1 MANGTKRPMTTGPV
15 RRLGRSLV
23 AVATVAVGAT
33 MALGGGTPAGAA
45 TVAQNSASTDVNCNL
60 NGLHQGTGPVSTC
73 DSIDIT
79 SEVLVDGANVSA
91 GSDLDIGDVVTV
103 RLTVAPRGG
112 HDAFYEETVDGIRN
126 NGDDTRFVVDVD
138 LPMETGTHLSG
149 PANVRMSRTDTGDR
163 GNGPVINCLA
173 HNGQEAA
180 RSDALTYITLGAA
193 GVGGTKMS
201 ASKTGNTVKAVW
213 DDMAWDRCVNVLSN
227 NGFYPGHVVEFTQT
241 VLSTGAATLNPTWTF
256 GQVAM
261 ARDDGSRQIR
271 WGSDSA
277 IGMSLPP
284 DDGTCDNP
292 PPSGFSDVPT
302 GKYYSKPI
310 DWLVAKGITNG
321 TAPGI
326 YSPTQV
332 VTRGQMATF
341 LWRYAGQPGGSPA
354 HSFGDV
360 APGSF
365 YNDAVSWLVAEGIT
379 TGVSAGVFSPDG
391 PVTRRDMAVFIWRA
405 EGSPSPEGTNPF
417 GDVPEGKY
425 YTEAITWLVEQGITN
440 GTSEGVYSP
449 EAGVTRRDMAVF
461 LHRRSCGG
469 LAVNA

>member
-1 MANGTKRPMTTGPV
+1 MTTGPV

-33 MALGGGTPAGAA
+33 MALGGATPAGAA

-112 HDAFYEETVDGIRN
+112 HDAFYEETVDGS
-126 NGDDTRFVVDVD
+126 GTTATTRGSSSTSICRWR
-138 LPMETGTHLSG
+138 PAPTSG

-163 GNGPVINCLA
+163 GNGPMINCLA

-180 RSDALTYITLGAA
+180 RSDALTNITLGAA

-332 VTRGQMATF
+332 VARGQMATF

-354 HSFGDV
+354 HSSATSPPV
-360 APGSF
+360 RSH
-365 YNDAVSWLVAEGIT
+365 NDAVSWLVAEGIT

-391 PVTRRDMAVFIWRA
+391 LVTRR
-405 EGSPSPEGTNPF
+405 
-417 GDVPEGKY
+417 Y
-425 YTEAITWLVEQGITN
+425 YG
-440 GTSEGVYSP
+440 GVHL
-449 EAGVTRRDMAVF
+449 A
-461 LHRRSCGG
+461 CGG
-469 LAVNA
+469 LPEPRGDQPLR